1 MISNLTACGEWDG
14 CAVASQSLRLSSV
27 TPLGRDTGKRGC
39 TGSRN
44 GQRYQD
50 NDKFRDPGTCWLS
63 DTDAL
68 KEENDRFSSANYQ
81 LSLKAKGPP
90 QAAFKERSFPAV

>member
-1 MISNLTACGEWDG
+1 MCCSIT
-14 CAVASQSLRLSSV
+14 V
-27 TPLGRDTGKRGC
+27 TKTLICDPLGRDTGRRGC
-39 TGSRN
+39 NGSCN

-50 NDKFRDPGTCWLS
+50 NDKFRDHGTCWLS

-90 QAAFKERSFPAV
+90 QGAFKERSA